1 MLEELK
7 REIISNIKILL
18 NLKDSIKR
26 YYNKDVEIYEVNEV
40 EINNIKDEEK
50 LKEILDKQVEDIGR
64 LNVIMEVEG
73 QNFTFEYQKKIEE
86 LKKDE
91 KDKEFSVFY
100 RTGII
105 TVNGIDVSIDRFYV
119 KEVENEGKTIFN
131 FICTDRRIDKKIFGT
146 IDDKTFEVKNIYPF
160 KKSTVFYEMY
170 LNKELYSK
178 NKIVL
183 DSEEKLSLFMSYVKK
198 WTAEEHKMVAETMI

>member
-26 YYNKDVEIYEVNEV
+26 YYNKDVEIYEVNEE

-73 QNFTFEYQKKIEE
+73 QNFTFEYQNKCDIILIRQSLTTIVQEINHGI
-86 LKKDE
+86 
-91 KDKEFSVFY
+91 
-100 RTGII
+100 RTESG
-105 TVNGIDVSIDRFYV
+105 
-119 KEVENEGKTIFN
+119 
-131 FICTDRRIDKKIFGT
+131 
-146 IDDKTFEVKNIYPF
+146 NI
-160 KKSTVFYEMY
+160 
-170 LNKELYSK
+170 
-178 NKIVL
+178 
-183 DSEEKLSLFMSYVKK
+183 
-198 WTAEEHKMVAETMI
+198 